1 MDKQKILI
9 ADHDSR
15 VLSTLTEFLSDEP
28 YEIFKAEK
36 GTEGLKVLR
45 REKIALAIVEKHIAG
60 LGGITFLETVKAQ
73 KIQTTILI
81 MGGIEHMESTEKIL
95 KMGAVSVLNK
105 PIIKGN
111 FLAKIKAFMPPN
123 DGMNWSENSQSG
135 SNDSPSCPVPLQ
147 ASQDK
152 WKTDLESFLNEH
164 YHEPDLEFNALM
176 CYFDLSRS
184 HGCALF
190 RKHFDKPFRE
200 ILREVRVEQVER
212 FLEESSLRV
221 NEIAHLCGFHS
232 SDRLRVDFK
241 KIHGISP
248 TLYRKKVISGENP
261 GRSGRFRR

>member
-28 YEIFKAEK
+28 YEIFKARN
-36 GTEGLKVLR
+36 GIEGLEVLR
-45 REKIALAIVEKHIAG
+45 REKIDLAIVEKHIAG
-60 LGGITFLETVKAQ
+60 LGGIAFLKAVKAE
-73 KIQTTILI
+73 KIRTNILI
-81 MGGIEHMESTEKIL
+81 MGGIDQMESTEKIL

-123 DGMNWSENSQSG
+123 DGMNWPENSQTG
-135 SNDSPSCPVPLQ
+135 SDDSPSYSVPVQ

-152 WKTDLESFLNEH
+152 WKIDLESFLNEH
-164 YHEPDLEFNALM
+164 YHEPDLEFDALM

-200 ILREVRVEQVER
+200 VLREVRVAQVER

-232 SDRLRVDFK
+232 SDRLRVAFK
-241 KIHGISP
+241 KIQGISP

-261 GRSGRFRR
+261 GRFGRFKR